1 MRRGYPTPKTGPIH
15 CMVENVNMVVVNF
28 DGVIYKCP
36 AFVGNPDFAAGDV
49 ETGLRDYT
57 ETYQVGRWKT
67 EECLECEYLPLC
79 FGGCRYMSFI
89 REGHVEAFDCQKP
102 WFDTVL
108 ERIIRQDVTLR
119 IRRRSVRTSA

>member
-1 MRRGYPTPKTGPIH
+1 MLRGAIMRRGYPTPKTGPIH

-79 FGGCRYMSFI
+79 FG
-89 REGHVEAFDCQKP
+89 VA
-102 WFDTVL
+102 DTCHSYG
-108 ERIIRQDVTLR
+108 RGMW
-119 IRRRSVRTSA
+119 RRSIARNPGLTPCLNASSGRM